1 VHRYEEQNSEQTLA
15 EGLSEYYRDNANLVP
30 RSKLSAEAS
39 EFFRCHDTAHVVFG
53 CDISLN
59 DEAMV
64 KIYSI
69 FGTSGAF
76 GILKG
81 YRLHESGEIYR
92 KLSIVEVVKTAFA
105 AVVLIPRTMLKCRS
119 QRGRWPWNQFDD
131 QLSVPLK
138 KLREEYGVRVAHLNH
153 PPP

>member
-1 VHRYEEQNSEQTLA
+1 MHRYEEQDSEQTLA
-15 EGLSEYYRDNANLVP
+15 EGLSEYYRENANLVP
-30 RSKLSAEAS
+30 RSKLSAEAN

-69 FGTSGAF
+69 FGTSGGF

-81 YRLHESGEIYR
+81 YRLHEFGE
-92 KLSIVEVVKTAFA
+92 
-105 AVVLIPRTMLKCRS
+105 PRAGKRL
-119 QRGRWPWNQFDD
+119 P
-131 QLSVPLK
+131 
-138 KLREEYGVRVAHLNH
+138 
-153 PPP
+153 